1 MTNFYFQGLNRSH
14 AAHTMSRFPSHRTN
28 FFTPRA
34 AHTAPLPTM
43 QHPASTNLSHQ
54 PPCICLSRTHPS
66 AKPSA
71 NKVQDTSFPSRRT
84 HPSKISLAPPTPDPD
99 PGYCPTTTGNP
110 GRHRSVNH
118 VSALNRPRYDR
129 STFATWQPLHGKR
142 HHRESPA

>member
-54 PPCICLSRTHPS
+54 PHVYASPEPTHRPSHQQTRSRILVRFKYIVRRATDSTETPKRFLPEGHIQ
-66 AKPSA
+66 AKFLLLPRPPIQIQ
-71 NKVQDTSFPSRRT
+71 VIVRRRQAIQVGT
-84 HPSKISLAPPTPDPD
+84 AP
-99 PGYCPTTTGNP
+99 
-110 GRHRSVNH
+110 
-118 VSALNRPRYDR
+118 
-129 STFATWQPLHGKR
+129 
-142 HHRESPA
+142 